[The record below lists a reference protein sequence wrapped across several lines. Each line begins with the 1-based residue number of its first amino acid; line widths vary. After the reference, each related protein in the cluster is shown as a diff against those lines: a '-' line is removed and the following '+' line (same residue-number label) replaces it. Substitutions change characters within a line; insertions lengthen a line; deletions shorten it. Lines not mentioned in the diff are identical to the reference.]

1 MKSFL
6 VIGLGRFG
14 TSCAQALSEMNHEV
28 LGVDEDARLVNNIA
42 PYVTH
47 AVVADC
53 TNEEFLSTIGVNKFS
68 ACIVAIG
75 DNQEASVMIT
85 VLLKE
90 YGAKYIVAKAHND
103 LHAKVLSKIGADRIV
118 LPEKDTARKLATN
131 LCHKNIYDLVDIS
144 PDYSIISVKAPK
156 PWWNKTL
163 IELSPRDK
171 FGINII
177 AIESSEDNINVLP
190 NANTIIHDEDVLV
203 VVGKNTE
210 LEKIKKL

>member
-14 TSCAQALSEMNHEV
+14 TSCAQALNDMNYEV
-28 LGVDEDARLVNNIA
+28 LGVDQDVNLVNNIA

-47 AVVADC
+47 AVTADS
-53 TNEEFLSTIGVNKFS
+53 TNEDFLSTIGVDKFD

-90 YGAKYIVAKAHND
+90 YGAKYVIAKAHND
-103 LHAKVLSKIGADRIV
+103 LHAKVLSKIGADRVV
-118 LPEKDTARKLATN
+118 LPERDMAIKLAHN
-131 LCHKNIYDLVDIS
+131 LYNKNIYDMIDIS
-144 PDYSIISVKAPK
+144 PDYSIITIQSPK
-156 PWWNKTL
+156 SWCGKTL

-171 FGINII
+171 YGVNVI
-177 AIESSEDNINVLP
+177 AIESSPKDINVLP
-190 NANTIIHDEDVLV
+190 NANTVIRENDILV
-203 VVGKNTE
+203 VIGHNEE
-210 LEKIKKL
+210 LNKLKKV